1 MKKQFFSIGLIL
13 IIANAFAQDRDVQ
26 ELAKLNR
33 DWLHSYVTKD
43 STMLA
48 AILAED
54 FILISPNGSKWTK
67 QAMINNLEKQELISI
82 NIDSVNTRLLTEN
95 TAILTA
101 YTSFV
106 MKIDGKNVDAKNCY
120 QDVYLKRKN
129 RWQAVSAHVTL
140 LNQN

>member
-1 MKKQFFSIGLIL
+1 
-13 IIANAFAQDRDVQ
+13 
-26 ELAKLNR
+26 
-33 DWLHSYVTKD
+33 
-43 STMLA
+43 MLA